1 LVQAGLT
8 RLRDVQTSSEEF
20 RRHVREVSMILFIEA
35 ARELETHTVPVTT
48 SLDSTTGQ
56 VLSRRIVLVP
66 ILRAGLG
73 MVDGIW
79 PVVPSAQLAH
89 IGIYRDEVTA
99 APHPYYSKFGAD
111 LEEAD
116 VFVLDPMLAT
126 GQTAVEALRQLK
138 ARGVRRLALF
148 VWWRRR
154 RGWPCCRR
162 CIRRCLFLRR
172 RLMRG

>member
-1 LVQAGLT
+1 
-8 RLRDVQTSSEEF
+8 
-20 RRHVREVSMILFIEA
+20 
-35 ARELETHTVPVTT
+35 
-48 SLDSTTGQ
+48 
-56 VLSRRIVLVP
+56 
-66 ILRAGLG
+66 

-89 IGIYRDEVTA
+89 IGIYRDEMTA

-138 ARGVRRLALF
+138 ARGVRRLAF
-148 VWWRRR
+148 
-154 RGWPCCRR
+154 
-162 CIRRCLFLRR
+162 ICLVAAPEGLAVLQAVHPEVPVFTATVDA
-172 RLMRG
+172 RLNDQSYIVPGLGDAGDRYFGTVGDESAGTAEGCGPLGALDPLDL